1 MGLIGVCVESLWVL
15 DSKIGTQACAFHSFP
30 TNEPTAQRQASR
42 HCYLD
47 GVDDRG
53 GHAQAEEPLD
63 GARAVH
69 VVFLHEGAAVV
80 LFWGECGFGFS

>member
-1 MGLIGVCVESLWVL
+1 MGGVDWCVCVATSVWVL
-15 DSKIGTQACAFHSFP
+15 NTRIGAHTGLGISLPSHQC
-30 TNEPTAQRQASR
+30 TNRTEAR
-42 HCYLD
+42 HRDIATYLD

-69 VVFLHEGAAVV
+69 VVLLHEGAAVV
-80 LFWGECGFGFS
+80 VL